1 MFQQQS
7 IYVVCIEFFS
17 IIILLSFLCLHILT
31 TNQIE
36 YMSNMITHTNDTS
49 TLVHPQNINQHQIIN
64 PPYNFKLSNIVN
76 DRNKLNESESDMF
89 TNSMNGNYSYIHSK
103 HNQINLSNIISKEK
117 SYNILSSTLGWDEIG
132 SVDEHGVERK
142 DSLTQ
147 EMTEKNK
154 KYIDTNVDNIITE
167 AEKINALQK
176 INIQTLLK

>member
-1 MFQQQS
+1 MFQHQS
-7 IYVVCIEFFS
+7 IYLVCIEFFS

-36 YMSNMITHTNDTS
+36 YMSNMLTHTNDTS

-76 DRNKLNESESDMF
+76 DRNKVNESESDMF

-132 SVDEHGVERK
+132 IVDEHGVERK

-147 EMTEKNK
+147 EISEKNK
-154 KYIDTNVDNIITE
+154 KNIDTNVDNIITE
-167 AEKINALQK
+167 EEKKNTLQK